1 MIQIM
6 KLISYSIIQNNFNYN
21 LSITNLLYH
30 NHFINEV
37 GIAVCSTSM
46 SIWQL
51 VSPDDPELEGERGK
65 FGSSCC
71 GQ

>member
-1 MIQIM
+1 M
-6 KLISYSIIQNNFNYN
+6 
-21 LSITNLLYH
+21 
-30 NHFINEV
+30 

-65 FGSSCC
+65 FGKQLLRTMTALSVRLLSNTVYLVFFIHSKVFA
-71 GQ
+71 